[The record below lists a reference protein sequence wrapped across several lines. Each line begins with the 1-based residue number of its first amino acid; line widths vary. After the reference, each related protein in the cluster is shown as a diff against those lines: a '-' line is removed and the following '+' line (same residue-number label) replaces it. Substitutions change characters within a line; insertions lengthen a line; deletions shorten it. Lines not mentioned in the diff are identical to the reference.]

1 MNIPNFLTI
10 LRLFMVPAFIVSYSY
25 NEEGRYWAAAIFV
38 LAALTDV
45 LDGYLARKWNQITDF
60 GKLADPVADKMMQ
73 LSALACL
80 CISGRIRFWII
91 LIFAMKELLLIL
103 GSLRLLNIRKYV
115 VYSKWS
121 GKIAT
126 VLLFVAIIVI
136 MVTDEQ
142 ILPATYATL
151 LMVVCL
157 IATAVAFFDYVS
169 MYFKIKNARQPEHAE
184 SKGE

>member
-1 MNIPNFLTI
+1 MNVPNFLTI

-25 NEEGRYWAAAIFV
+25 GETGHYIAAAIFV

-73 LSALACL
+73 LSAIACL
-80 CISGRIRFWII
+80 CIGGRIRPWII
-91 LIFAMKELLLIL
+91 LVFAAKELLMIL
-103 GSLRLLNIRKYV
+103 GGLRLLNIHKYV

-126 VLLFVAIIVI
+126 VLLFVAVTVI

-142 ILPATYATL
+142 ILPATYATM
-151 LMVVCL
+151 LMVACL
-157 IATAVAFFDYVS
+157 VATVVAFFDYIS
-169 MYFKIKNARQPEHAE
+169 MYLKIKNARHLEH

>member
-10 LRLFMVPAFIVSYSY
+10 LRLFMVPAFIVCYSY
-25 NEEGRYWAAAIFV
+25 EGWGRFVAAGLFV

-73 LSALACL
+73 LSAIGCL

-91 LIFAMKELLLIL
+91 LVFAAKELLLIL
-103 GSLRLLNIRKYV
+103 GGLRLLNIHKYV
-115 VYSKWS
+115 AYSKWS
-121 GKIAT
+121 GKAAT
-126 VLLFVAIIVI
+126 VLLFIAVVVI
-136 MVTDEQ
+136 MVTTEQ
-142 ILPATYATL
+142 ILPMRYATL

-157 IATAVAFFDYVS
+157 IASTVAFFDYVS
-169 MYFKIKNARQPEHAE
+169 MYIKIKNVRH

>member
-1 MNIPNFLTI
+1 MNLPNFLTI
-10 LRLFMVPAFIVSYSY
+10 LRLFMVPAFVIAFFYDGA
-25 NEEGRYWAAAIFV
+25 GRYWAAGIFV

-73 LSALACL
+73 LSAIGCL
-80 CISGRIRFWII
+80 CISGRIRFWVV
-91 LIFAMKELLLIL
+91 LVFALKEILLIL
-103 GSLRLLNIRKYV
+103 GSLRLLNIHKYV

-126 VLLFVAIIVI
+126 VLLFVAVTLII
-136 MVTDEQ
+136 VTDEKTISPQ
-142 ILPATYATL
+142 WATL
-151 LMVVCL
+151 IMGGCL
-157 IATAVAFFDYVS
+157 IAAFIAFFDYIS
-169 MYFKIKNARQPEHAE
+169 MYLKIKARKLEH